1 MSLQIYIPLSEMRI
15 SQSAVMIMI
24 GKLKNE
30 KGSALLVV
38 LVAISFLAI
47 LGVSLLTF
55 STATFTRAAKLMG
68 ANKAFYLTD
77 GAIEESLAEINDMAF
92 DAEAQANNHVVEAF
106 DFEKDN
112 IFEAIDDGS
121 LDGIFLSNDT
131 WKAFL
136 RKLRIDMNNEVIT
149 EEEAMEYI
157 EIGLKC
163 EFLLA
168 YYESLLDSGKASLTY
183 TLLDDDGN
191 YYDDPDETDAYVEE
205 SIVFEKIDSD
215 ALSNSRYTTLN
226 TLQLNDYIDDVR
238 GFEKENSEGT
248 AIDNLTM
255 TAVESSFTEDEG
267 LTITLKTDG
276 SFNEHKRA
284 LELKVKVTE
293 PKYQY
298 VFKSAQGTE
307 TIKNNEATDYAIIA
321 GKDLIVSEGHV
332 DIFGDAYAYG
342 SLPDAEDTTTQK
354 QVGGIHLG
362 YKDETDNFLNDD
374 MSGFLYESMLS
385 LDGSLSVDGSLYT
398 RSNVKFFAT
407 GNDLYVTE
415 NLGANEFRTNGYT
428 TGIEST
434 DITIDGNMYL
444 YEDIILR
451 GSGGTTNIKIGADGT
466 DDGDLY
472 LILDSSGN
480 GYTSGDQSGSIIIED
495 GIQEKINMDVNKL
508 FISGLSFAGIS
519 RMVEVDGED
528 VRQYFMTGE
537 SLSVEN
543 KYMKFYESSY
553 AADNSYSDKLGNYED
568 VTYYY
573 GYNEDGEPIDT
584 SGNVTTIGYDYIEPT
599 DESNDFFKQNAFM
612 MGATSGD
619 SSSSA
624 TEVDDIDKK
633 MIKIRSLTTTDAY
646 EDNYATGVVLGMKA
660 DGTGGVLNPEYSMST
675 ANYKTMLRSTVL
687 NANVENNGRDVD
699 RLMNLIA
706 TRDISEGK
714 NFIYTNDVVNGA
726 GETVLNKAFNTT
738 RLSQMIDFTQ
748 DIIKFDDYENVRI
761 VNGDVNSDIYINPP
775 GAIDSNDIAIG
786 GSSQVLTEM
795 GGTIATRGD
804 VYIYTPAGSQLTFN
818 GTILAEGRIIFYGP
832 GTKVIQHD
840 KDIINYQI
848 AAYSDMGSAFHED
861 EGRTIENVLGKDP
874 EDSVLQ
880 DQFDLS
886 GFTSGKIFTIDNLA
900 PVIAVI
906 PTGETI
912 TVRLDQPPIL
922 AGMQKNEGIKG
933 YEVEYWRETR

>member
-15 SQSAVMIMI
+15 SQSAVMIMT

-38 LVAISFLAI
+38 LIAISFLAI

-55 STATFTRAAKLMG
+55 STATFTRAAKLTG

-121 LDGIFLSNDT
+121 LDGVFLSNDT

-226 TLQLNDYIDDVR
+226 TLQLNAYIDNVS
-238 GFEKENSEGT
+238 GFEKENSEGA

-267 LTITLKTDG
+267 ITITLKTDG

-321 GKDLIVSEGHV
+321 GKDIIVSEGHV

-342 SLPDAEDTTTQK
+342 TFPDAEDTKTQK

-385 LDGSLSVDGSLYT
+385 LDGSLSVDGNLYT
-398 RSNVKFFAT
+398 RSNIKIFEA
-407 GNDLYVTE
+407 GNTLKVTK
-415 NLGANEFRTNGYT
+415 NMGANEFRTNGYT
-428 TGIEST
+428 TGADST

-451 GSGGTTNIKIGADGT
+451 GSHGTTNIKVGADST
-466 DDGDLY
+466 TDGDLF

-537 SLSVEN
+537 SLSIEN

-553 AADNSYSDKLGNYED
+553 AADNNYADKLGNYED

-573 GYNEDGEPIDT
+573 DYEDGEPIDT

-633 MIKIRSLTTTDAY
+633 MLKIRSLTTTDAY

-660 DGTGGVLNPEYSMST
+660 DETGGVLNPEYSMSI
-675 ANYKTMLRSTVL
+675 ANYKTMLRSTLL
-687 NANVENNGRDVD
+687 NANVENHGRDVD

-714 NFIYTNDVVNGA
+714 TFIYSNDVVNGA

-761 VNGDVNSDIYINPP
+761 VNEDVNSDIYINPP

-786 GSSQVLTEM
+786 GSSQVLTEI

-804 VYIYTPAGSQLTFN
+804 VYIYTPVGSQFTYN
-818 GTILAEGRIIFYGP
+818 GTILAEGRVIFYGQ

-848 AAYSDMGSAFHED
+848 AAYSDMGSAFYKD
-861 EGRTIENVLGKDP
+861 EGRTIENVLGHIP
-874 EDSVLQ
+874 ENTALIDL
-880 DQFDLS
+880 FDLDNTNVH
-886 GFTSGKIFTIDNLA
+886 FTCDGLS

-906 PTGETI
+906 PTGESI